1 MIKLPEE
8 RKIQDVR
15 NVPLEVGKLY
25 EYVCKWQRP
34 MMQKPRGKYISTWL
48 NSMVSPGETFMI
60 IEKLPRT
67 ISYVKICVIATGR
80 IGWIY
85 TGFTNGSWQCRSDS
99 LSDIMKKLI

>member
-34 MMQKPRGKYISTWL
+34 MP
-48 NSMVSPGETFMI
+48 
-60 IEKLPRT
+60 
-67 ISYVKICVIATGR
+67 C
-80 IGWIY
+80 
-85 TGFTNGSWQCRSDS
+85 
-99 LSDIMKKLI
+99 